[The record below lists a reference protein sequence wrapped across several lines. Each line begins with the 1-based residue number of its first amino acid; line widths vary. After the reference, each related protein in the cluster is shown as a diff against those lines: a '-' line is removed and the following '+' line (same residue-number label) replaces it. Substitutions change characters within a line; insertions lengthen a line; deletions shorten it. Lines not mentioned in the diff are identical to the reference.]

1 MPLLTLPK
9 IRYNNINI
17 IISLSLFVSAC
28 SNFNS
33 TPENEEPAIVAPVKQ
48 SVQYSVSPIIR
59 PSSNDIRFAQNAL
72 KKVGYR
78 IGQADGIW
86 GKRSSA
92 AMIAFES
99 KNDIWSADGFLSELN
114 LHTLAN
120 KSGLSRLEFNKATVK
135 VVAKKI
141 AQLLN
146 KSTPLSNGPQL
157 IIVERQY
164 QMLSKPNPYSSKL
177 LKLTPGTAIYIIA
190 KQDGWYKIESL
201 ERQKGYVKV
210 D

>member
-1 MPLLTLPK
+1 
-9 IRYNNINI
+9 
-17 IISLSLFVSAC
+17 
-28 SNFNS
+28 
-33 TPENEEPAIVAPVKQ
+33 
-48 SVQYSVSPIIR
+48 
-59 PSSNDIRFAQNAL
+59 
-72 KKVGYR
+72 
-78 IGQADGIW
+78 
-86 GKRSSA
+86 
-92 AMIAFES
+92 
-99 KNDIWSADGFLSELN
+99 

-120 KSGLSRLEFNKATVK
+120 KSGLSRLEFNKATEK

-146 KSTPLSNGPQL
+146 KKIPLSKCAQL

-164 QMLSKPNPYSSKL
+164 QVLSKPNPYSSNL
-177 LKLTPGTAIYIIA
+177 HKLTPGTAIYIIA